1 MSKRAVDELMN
12 LKSSNLGNDEDLCNK
27 AGIEVEGGSF
37 EGVTDDIIT
46 MEVTHQKFST
56 DLQPLV
62 VGVSYQGKHVR
73 AVMISQFC
81 YFSFNTSER

>member
-73 AVMISQFC
+73 AVRISQFC